1 MRQKISTHVDLGTE
15 WRVLHAQT
23 WDNNLL
29 YDEITFKV
37 DYFFLSKTFL
47 VTYFLIGLYFKVY
60 YCRYG
65 RILILKISSP
75 VIEETRVMW
84 LGLGE
89 AFNLSDNLNH
99 LSMCFLPQDKFKLNF
114 FLANYRREGEEA
126 EKEQS
131 KVVTSGRE
139 GVGVWRKEGGRLG
152 ARRKEEERGAEA
164 GGWRGGERRFGT
176 WKSREGERG
185 AEAGWWRRE
194 KGGKEREN
202 GQALEERRGERKGW
216 NGTGGGW
223 RRGGEAGSWLM
234 DGDRRRGAEADDWR
248 REKGRREDEGWF
260 MSRGGK
266 TGGGRRMEGGDGRRM
281 EGGDGRVGWLEKKL
295 GSLYVE

>member
-29 YDEITFKV
+29 YDEITYKV

-47 VTYFLIGLYFKVY
+47 VTYFLIGLDFKVY

-131 KVVTSGRE
+131 KVVTSGGGKELESGGRRE
-139 GVGVWRKEGGRLG
+139 EDWELGGKRRRGEQRLEGGEGEREDLG
-152 ARRKEEERGAEA
+152 LGRVGRERGEQRLD
-164 GGWRGGERRFGT
+164 GGGERE
-176 WKSREGERG
+176 EG
-185 AEAGWWRRE
+185 
-194 KGGKEREN
+194 
-202 GQALEERRGERKGW
+202 RKGRM
-216 NGTGGGW
+216 GKLW
-223 RRGGEAGSWLM
+223 RRGGE
-234 DGDRRRGAEADDWR
+234 RGKGGMAQVEA
-248 REKGRREDEGWF
+248 
-260 MSRGGK
+260 
-266 TGGGRRMEGGDGRRM
+266 GGGEERLE
-281 EGGDGRVGWLEKKL
+281 VG
-295 GSLYVE
+295 